1 MRFLSIERIILHS
14 DLNAFY
20 ASVECLYNPQI
31 RQKPVAVC
39 GSAEQR
45 HGIVLAKND
54 AAKKFGIITGEAV
67 WQAKQKC
74 QSLVTVEPNF
84 DRYMKFSR
92 ETRKI
97 YERYSDRIESFG
109 LDECWIDCTGAIAQN
124 GERIANEI
132 RNIIKNELG
141 LTVSIGVS
149 WNKIFAKLGSDMK
162 KPDAVTVISK
172 NDFKTNVWRLQ
183 ASDLLYVGRSTNKKL
198 ARYAIYTIGDIAQT
212 KPEFLSGLLGKWG
225 ETLWA
230 FANGYDISPVSQND
244 ECSVIKSI
252 GNSMTTHRDIENED
266 DAWKVITVLSDSVAQ
281 RLREGG
287 FRCRTV
293 QLSLRDTE
301 LSWCERQTKLTFF
314 CCTAGDIARKCMEL
328 LKVNY
333 NFNKPLRSLGVRA
346 CDLCDASN
354 GLQLEFFADSMKR
367 ERRERL
373 EYSVDDIRRRFGKH
387 SLQSAVLLS
396 DNITRDDSPQ
406 IHSIHPVA
414 FRGL

>member
-1 MRFLSIERIILHS
+1 VSNERIILHS

-31 RQKPVAVC
+31 RQNPVAVC
-39 GSAEQR
+39 GSADQR

-74 QSLVTVEPNF
+74 PALVTVAPNF
-84 DRYMKFSR
+84 DRYMKFSK

-109 LDECWIDCTGAIAQN
+109 LDECWIDCTGSITES
-124 GERIANEI
+124 GESLANEI
-132 RNIIKNELG
+132 RNTIKNELG
-141 LTVSIGVS
+141 ITASIGVS

-162 KPDAVTVISK
+162 KPDAVTVINKS
-172 NDFKTNVWRLQ
+172 DFKTKVWRLP
-183 ASDLLYVGRSTNKKL
+183 ASDLLYIGRSTTSKL
-198 ARYAIYTIGDIAQT
+198 ARYAIYTIGELAQT
-212 KPEFLSGLLGKWG
+212 KSEFLSGLLGKWG

-230 FANGYDISPVSQND
+230 FANGYDISAVSQTSD
-244 ECSVIKSI
+244 CSSVIKSI

-266 DAWKVITVLSDSVAQ
+266 DAWKVLTVLSDSVAQ
-281 RLREGG
+281 RLRESGL
-287 FRCRTV
+287 RCRTV
-293 QLSLRDTE
+293 QISIRDYE
-301 LSWCERQTKLTFF
+301 LICCERQSKFTFF
-314 CCTAGDIARKCMEL
+314 CCTAGDIARKSMEL
-328 LKVNY
+328 LRANY

-354 GLQLEFFADSMKR
+354 GLQLEFFDDSMKR

-373 EYSVDDIRRRFGKH
+373 EYRVDDIRRRFGRH
-387 SLQSAVLLS
+387 SVEPAVLLN

-406 IHSIHPVA
+406 MHSIHPVA
-414 FRGL
+414 FNGL